1 MRSEELSELISRQR
15 PGWSLEQAFYTSEGI
30 YEFER
35 RGWLAAQWFVI
46 AHASEISE
54 AGSYI
59 VRELLGESIIVVRDK
74 QGTLRAFHNVCR
86 HRGSRICDKDGRG
99 TSLVCPYHAWSYHL
113 DGSLRAAPA
122 LPDNIE
128 RGELG
133 LRPVAVR
140 DIAGIVLASLRA
152 DPCSLDV
159 VAREWTAGLTWH
171 GAPTARIAARRQY
184 PTRGNWKLVLENFL
198 ECYHCIPAHREYSGV
213 MQHVDALGKASPQSA
228 ERWQRTVEEWL
239 ATQADPDSPLGRN
252 QLEAKAELIACTTA
266 RAPIGAGRQ
275 TQSQDGL
282 PVAPLMGRQ
291 CRYDG
296 GVSSFLLGPFVYIA
310 APNDYIRMIQ
320 FLPTAA
326 ESTDVIITWLV
337 EGSASEAEVD
347 IDRLI
352 WLWDVTTLQDKALIE
367 RNAAGVRSL
376 AYTPGPYSTL
386 ETWTSGFVNQ
396 YLCGMAQALSGGRD
410 ANFRSAAGAPSAAA
424 LYRDLELRRAP

>member
-99 TSLVCPYHAWSYHL
+99 AAFVCPYHAWSYHL

-122 LPDNIE
+122 LPENVE
-128 RGELG
+128 RGDLG
-133 LRPVAVR
+133 LRSVAVR
-140 DIAGIVLASLRA
+140 DIGGIILASLRA
-152 DPCSLDV
+152 DPRSLDV
-159 VAREWTAGLTWH
+159 AEREWAAGLTWH
-171 GAPTARIAARRQY
+171 GAPAARIAARRHY

-198 ECYHCIPAHREYSGV
+198 ECYHCLPAHREYCGV
-213 MQHVDALGKASPQSA
+213 MQHVDALGKSSPQSA
-228 ERWQRTVEEWL
+228 ERWRTTVENWF
-239 ATQADPDSPLGRN
+239 ATQADPASPLGRD
-252 QLEAKAELIACTTA
+252 QLEPTGELIACTAT
-266 RAPIGAGRQ
+266 RAPIGEGRQ

-282 PVAPLMGRQ
+282 PVAPLMGQ
-291 CRYDG
+291 QNRYDG

-326 ESTDVIITWLV
+326 ESTDVVITWLV
-337 EGSASEAEVD
+337 EGSASDAEVD
-347 IDRLI
+347 VNKLI

-386 ETWTSGFVNQ
+386 ETWTSGFVSH
-396 YLCGMAQALSGGRD
+396 YLAGMRQQLTD
-410 ANFRSAAGAPSAAA
+410 CSADNIKSADQSVPH
-424 LYRDLELRRAP
+424 LHHSELELRRAP